1 MQKIKNKIKNDNLH
15 KKLLFNSIEVK
26 FVDQPKSPV
35 NSQKVLSKIEKDLPY
50 HLFSGYVN
58 KIIFGNFDFFEE
70 RDFNAY
76 YDKNAKIIYIRS
88 KDQDNNIDLY
98 DDLIHEFSHAVQSK
112 YKNYIFSDGKVKA
125 EFVKKRLKLF
135 YSLIIDYGKTINS
148 KKFLITSFD
157 KELDDLFYKTIGYTK
172 MQKYIKGV
180 FPSAYA
186 PTSLDEYWAEGFEM
200 YFLNKKEELLNIC
213 PRLFAKIDTLYQEK
227 INEDN

>member
-1 MQKIKNKIKNDNLH
+1 MQKIKSKIKNDNSY

-26 FVDQPKSPV
+26 FVDRPKNSV
-35 NSQKVLSKIEKDLPY
+35 NSEKVLAKIEETLPY
-50 HLFSGYVN
+50 YLFSGYVD
-58 KIIFGNFDFFEE
+58 KIIFGNFDFFKE

-76 YDKNAKIIYIRS
+76 YDENAKIIYIRS
-88 KDQDNNIDLY
+88 EDQDDNIDLY
-98 DDLIHEFSHAVQSK
+98 DDLIHEFSHAVQNK
-112 YKNYIFSDGKVKA
+112 HKDHIFSDGKVKA

-135 YSLIIDYGKTINS
+135 YSLIIDFGKTINS

-157 KELDDLFYKTIGYTK
+157 KELDDLFYKTIGYNK

-200 YFLNKKEELLNIC
+200 YFLNKKQELLNIC
-213 PRLFAKIDTLYQEK
+213 PRLFNKIDTLYQE
-227 INEDN
+227 NE